1 MALSSEELSFSPT
14 SEPRGSAPELQFGVE
29 PRSISEL
36 HPFRG
41 LAPDCCFARLAVGLL
56 LIPPGFV
63 V

>member
-1 MALSSEELSFSPT
+1 MALSSEELSFSLT
-14 SEPRGSAPELQFGVE
+14 SESGGSAPELQFCVE
-29 PRSISEL
+29 LHSSSKL

-41 LAPDCCFARLAVGLL
+41 LAPDCCSARIAVGLP